1 MTSFKKD
8 LVFKTKT
15 DKAEMTTSVA
25 RTIVE
30 DEIKQREAKTAR
42 LKKLRLQ
49 READNAEP
57 VRPPEVKGRAR
68 RKV

>member
-1 MTSFKKD
+1 MTPFKKD

-15 DKAEMTTSVA
+15 DKADTTTSVA

-49 READNAEP
+49 REAETAEP
-57 VRPPEVKGRAR
+57 APEAKGKAR
-68 RKV
+68 RKS